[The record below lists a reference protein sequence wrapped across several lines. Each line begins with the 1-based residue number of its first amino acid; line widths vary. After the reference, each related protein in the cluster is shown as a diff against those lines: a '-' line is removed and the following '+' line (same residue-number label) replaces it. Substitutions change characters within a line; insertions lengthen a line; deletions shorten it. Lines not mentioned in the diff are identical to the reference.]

1 MIFYSCFIGFWL
13 YVDPLSPSFGFNI
26 DPLGKKNYFPFSSR
40 RQITF
45 IRLREM
51 NILKTVVNHSIVCF
65 ETEFQNL
72 WYKVTTDSHKV
83 TFSPTFSLSPKPEI
97 FRGNRLWLGARM
109 TNSITVLYSNT
120 SSQFA
125 NAIHFPELHKTC
137 CVVNSLS
144 QLLCKFADYF

>member
-51 NILKTVVNHSIVCF
+51 NILKTVVNHSIMCF

-83 TFSPTFSLSPKPEI
+83 TFSPTFSLSPKTEI
-97 FRGNRLWLGARM
+97 FRGNLLWLGARM
-109 TNSITVLYSNT
+109 TQFYYCVIFEYILPVCQRNTLPWVAQNVL
-120 SSQFA
+120 
-125 NAIHFPELHKTC
+125 C
-137 CVVNSLS
+137 G
-144 QLLCKFADYF
+144 